1 MPLRGASH
9 GGCQTKKIESNS
21 KQYGRIIGKRFLIG
35 GLHVSKS
42 SLLNN
47 RMIQYS
53 HKELDDI
60 YFDLGTSPNGLSLE
74 QIEVMQ
80 KTYGENSIVGNKS
93 DTILYRL
100 RRAFINPFTII
111 LFLLVIVS
119 LVTDI
124 LLPSS
129 LSNNITTAILISI
142 MILISGTIRLIQEM
156 KSKKASDRL
165 DRLINT
171 PIHVKREGVI
181 INVPADKLVVGDYI
195 YLSAGDFI
203 PADIRLT
210 KTSDLFVSQ
219 AAITG
224 ESGILEKNS
233 DKHDY
238 TEQMAFSQY
247 KNLVYMGTTVVS
259 GKGEGIVLAVGKD
272 TLYGN
277 FVKPNAQTSTGFEKG
292 ARSIAWVMI
301 RFMAI
306 LIPVV
311 FIITGITKGNWLESF
326 LFSLSIAVG
335 LTPEML
341 PMVITACL
349 ANGSISMSKK
359 QTIIRDINAMQGFG
373 SMDVLCMDK
382 TGTLTNNS
390 ILLEYYIDVL
400 GNESNTVL
408 DLAYLNSLY
417 HTGIKNPIDDAILHC
432 QTMPERGAYYKRL
445 AEQFHKLDE
454 IPFDYDRNYVS
465 TLVTDD
471 FGTHYLIMK
480 GDIDQVYSKCSF
492 VEYQGNLLPITEDG
506 RNSVA
511 DVIDEMLEDG
521 MKVIAVAKKE
531 LSLDNLTVLDESDMI
546 LLGYLV
552 FFNAPKKSA
561 AQSITKLI
569 NLQVKPK
576 ILTGDHA
583 QIALSVCRRVG
594 IESDQI
600 LTGTSLNNLSDLE
613 LRQIVEETNVFAEL
627 TPSQKVRVLT
637 ALQENGHTVGFLGDG
652 MNDIPAMCEADV
664 SISVDTAVDATKDI
678 ADVIL
683 LQKDLN
689 VLEEGIL
696 EGRKTFANMQKYIK
710 ITASSNFGNIFSIV
724 CASAFLPFLPMTAIQ
739 ILVLNLLYDTLCI
752 VLPWDQVD
760 EEDICSPKEWSGK
773 RLGKFMRFFG
783 PISSIFDIITFL
795 FLYFV
800 LCPSLCGGLL
810 FTQLTDPAMKLQ
822 YISLFQTGWFLES
835 MWTQVLIIHM
845 LRTKKIPFL
854 QSKAS
859 IHVQLITIFG
869 IILISGLT
877 FTRVASFFG
886 LMILPAWYFLF
897 LLVIVISY
905 MLLTTA
911 VKRIYIKKYNELI

>member
-1 MPLRGASH
+1 M
-9 GGCQTKKIESNS
+9 N
-21 KQYGRIIGKRFLIG
+21 
-35 GLHVSKS
+35 KS

-47 RMIQYS
+47 RMIQYA
-53 HKELDDI
+53 HKDLDDV
-60 YFDLGTSPNGLSLE
+60 YYDLGTSPNGLSIE

-80 KTYGENSIVGNKS
+80 KTYGENSIGSKS
-93 DTILYRL
+93 DTILFRL

-111 LFLLVIVS
+111 LFVLAMVS
-119 LVTDI
+119 LVTDFF
-124 LLPSS
+124 LPSNFS
-129 LSNNITTAILISI
+129 KNITTAIIISV

-156 KSKKASDRL
+156 KSKNASDRL

-171 PIHVKREGVI
+171 SIHVKREGVI
-181 INVPADKLVVGDYI
+181 INVPAKKLVVGDYI

-210 KTSDLFVSQ
+210 STSDLFVSQ

-224 ESGILEKNS
+224 ESAILEKNS

-247 KNLVYMGTTVVS
+247 KNLTYMGATVIS

-277 FVKPNAQTSTGFEKG
+277 FVKPNAQASTSFEKG
-292 ARSIAWVMI
+292 ANSIAWVMI

-311 FIITGITKGNWLESF
+311 FVVTGITKGNWLESF

-341 PMVITACL
+341 PMVITTCL
-349 ANGSISMSKK
+349 ANGSIQMSKK

-382 TGTLTNNS
+382 TGTLTNDS

-417 HTGIKNPIDDAILHC
+417 HSGIKNPIDEAILRC
-432 QTMPERGAYYKRL
+432 ETMPEKQAYYKSL
-445 AEQFHKLDE
+445 AEQYLKLDE
-454 IPFDYDRNYVS
+454 IPFDYNRKYVS

-471 FGTHYLIMK
+471 FGKHFLIMK

-506 RNSVA
+506 RNSIA
-511 DVIDEMLEDG
+511 AVIDEMLEDG
-521 MKVIAVAKKE
+521 MKVIAVARKE
-531 LSLDNLTVLDESDMI
+531 LDLNNVTVLDESDMI

-561 AQSITKLI
+561 AQSITKLK

-583 QIALSVCRRVG
+583 QIALSICRRVG

-600 LTGTSLNNLSDLE
+600 LTGSNLNNLSDLE
-613 LRQIVEETNVFAEL
+613 LRQTVEQTNVFAEL

-664 SISVDTAVDATKDI
+664 SISVDTAVDAAKDI

-710 ITASSNFGNIFSIV
+710 VTASSNFGNIFSIV

-739 ILVLNLLYDTLCI
+739 ILILNLLYDTLCI

-760 EEDICSPKEWSGK
+760 EEDISSPREWSGK

-795 FLYFV
+795 FLYFI
-800 LCPSLCGGLL
+800 LCPSLSGGLL
-810 FTQLTDPAMKLQ
+810 FTQLTDPVTKLQ

-859 IHVQLITIFG
+859 TPVQLITVFG

-877 FTRVASFFG
+877 FTRVAGLLG
-886 LMILPAWYFLF
+886 LMMLPAWYFLF
-897 LLVIVISY
+897 LLAIVISY

-911 VKRIYIKKYNELI
+911 AKHFYIKKYHELI